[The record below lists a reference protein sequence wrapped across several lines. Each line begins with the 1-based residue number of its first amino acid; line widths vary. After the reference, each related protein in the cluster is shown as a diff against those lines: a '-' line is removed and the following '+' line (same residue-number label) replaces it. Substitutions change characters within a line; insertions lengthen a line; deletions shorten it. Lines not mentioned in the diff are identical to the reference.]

1 MTVPKP
7 TQTGRSK
14 KSTPK
19 KRASPKTKVA
29 EEPVA
34 TPTPKKGFFVTI
46 RRHIDAF
53 LARRPHRS
61 FQLTRR
67 RDYERSLELP
77 GYWAFSISVLRLL
90 GRHWKLFCLLIVA
103 YGMLS
108 AVFVGIAS
116 QDNYT
121 TLTDTLKTTGDQVFG
136 GNWTGIGNASLL
148 FLATITGSISPTPD
162 AAQQISGALIGLLT
176 WLTVVWLLRNLLAGH
191 KVRLRDGIYSA
202 AAPLVPTFL
211 VALVLVLQLIPLA
224 LALIG
229 YGAAQSTGLL
239 SGGVEAM
246 LFWAAASLLALLS
259 LYWVTSTIIA
269 LVVVTLPGMYP
280 LQAIKSA
287 GDLVIGRR
295 LRILLRLLWMLLGL
309 MVLWAIIMIPL
320 ILLDTWLVA
329 VWPFIASVPV
339 VPVLLLVMSSLSIVW
354 VSSYVYLLY
363 RKVVDD
369 DAQPA

>member
-1 MTVPKP
+1 MTASKP
-7 TQTGRSK
+7 TRKPK

-19 KRASPKTKVA
+19 KRVTKKATAPVSA
-29 EEPVA
+29 IVA
-34 TPTPKKGFFVTI
+34 TPPKESLVAAI
-46 RRHIDAF
+46 RRRTDAF

-61 FQLTRR
+61 FRPTRR
-67 RDYERSLELP
+67 RDYVRSLELP
-77 GYWAFSISVLRLL
+77 GYWAFSHSVLRLL
-90 GRHWKLFCLLIVA
+90 GRHGKLFGLLVVA
-103 YGMLS
+103 YGVLS
-108 AVFVGIAS
+108 ALFVGIAS
-116 QDNYT
+116 QDSYT
-121 TLTDTLKTTGDQVFG
+121 TLTDTLKNTGDQVFG
-136 GNWTGIGNASLL
+136 GNWTGLGNASLL
-148 FLATITGSISPTPD
+148 FLATVTGSINPTPS

-191 KVRLRDGIYSA
+191 KVRLRDGIYSS
-202 AAPLVPTFL
+202 AAPLVSTFL
-211 VALVLVLQLIPLA
+211 VALVLVVQLVPLA

-259 LYWVTSTIIA
+259 LYWVTSTMIA

-280 LQAIKSA
+280 FQAIKTA
-287 GDLVIGRR
+287 GDLVVGRR

-309 MVLWAIIMIPL
+309 AILWAVVMIPL
-320 ILLDTWLVA
+320 ILLDTWLTT
-329 VWPFIASVPV
+329 VWPFIASIPV
-339 VPVLLLVMSSLSIVW
+339 IPVLLVIMSSLSIVW

-369 DAQPA
+369 DAKPA